1 MSSKKFIQN
10 SFLHIFFFVLTQK
23 RNKKSQDGSKRN
35 FPIIGNI
42 LGRTV
47 ARRSRCCTVLYE
59 KFLMRDMPGIT
70 TALIFRFPDFH
81 KDDAMVKSKNRRL
94 QNFTLFGTQK
104 LSDALAFQFL
114 SSKCKK
120 VKFSV
125 HTANYKKTGKGSY
138 IDLGPLLYPLS
149 IKQSTIS

>member
-1 MSSKKFIQN
+1 M
-10 SFLHIFFFVLTQK
+10 HIFFFVLTQK
-23 RNKKSQDGSKRN
+23 RKKKSQDGSKRN
-35 FPIIGNI
+35 FPLIGNI

-94 QNFTLFGTQK
+94 QNFTLIGTQRVS
-104 LSDALAFQFL
+104 LALAFLISL
-114 SSKCKK
+114 S
-120 VKFSV
+120 VV
-125 HTANYKKTGKGSY
+125 HKGYS
-138 IDLGPLLYPLS
+138 IRPFGLL
-149 IKQSTIS
+149 